1 MSLNFRPSPDRAMLD
16 VSSELLGGGAA
27 GDTNHRQLCSH
38 ASWNTALAAA
48 LAASAKPG
56 LVALIGCRGA
66 GKSVLLQVIG
76 RELAAAGSV
85 VRAWDPSDPGKAEE
99 CDVLLLDD
107 ADGLS
112 DDLLRKLARG
122 RRVCFAAGS
131 PKLTARLDPRAG
143 RLTIVEIE
151 AMSPKDARAF
161 VERQLSA
168 LARSPEMLTE
178 AGLSALYREAGGA
191 PGPMLDL
198 AGLAVFLAQLE
209 GAGQVGVGHV
219 AAATRSSHDIETA
232 DELEADEPAVP
243 AEAET
248 PAAATV
254 APVLSPPT
262 ARRARIALP
271 ALALLFSVIVLR
283 STGMPASDAPGAT
296 MAKPKPALVSL
307 EAVSR
312 AEAAEPEPFEALF
325 ASPAA
330 SGTFVFPNQGVYGAQ
345 QFGAQR

>member
-16 VSSELLGGGAA
+16 VSSELLGGVTA
-27 GDTNHRQLCSH
+27 GDTTHRQLCAH
-38 ASWNTALAAA
+38 ASWNTAVAAA
-48 LAASAKPG
+48 MAASSKPG

-66 GKSVLLQVIG
+66 GKSALLQVIG
-76 RELAAAGSV
+76 RELAVAGSV
-85 VRAWDPSDPGKAEE
+85 VCAWDPSDPGNAEE

-131 PKLTARLDPRAG
+131 PNLTQRLDPRAG

-151 AMSPKDARAF
+151 VVSPKDARAF

-178 AGLSALYREAGGA
+178 AGLGALYRDAGGA
-191 PGPMLDL
+191 PGPMLDI

-209 GAGQVGVGHV
+209 GASQVGVGHV
-219 AAATRSSHDIETA
+219 AAATRSSHDIKTA
-232 DELEADEPAVP
+232 DEPEANESTGP
-243 AEAET
+243 AEFEM
-248 PAAATV
+248 PAAEIV
-254 APVLSPPT
+254 APVLPPPV

-271 ALALLFSVIVLR
+271 ALSLLFSVIVLR
-283 STGMPASDAPGAT
+283 STGMPAPDLPGAT

-312 AEAAEPEPFEALF
+312 ADAAEPEPFEALF

-345 QFGAQR
+345 QLGVQR